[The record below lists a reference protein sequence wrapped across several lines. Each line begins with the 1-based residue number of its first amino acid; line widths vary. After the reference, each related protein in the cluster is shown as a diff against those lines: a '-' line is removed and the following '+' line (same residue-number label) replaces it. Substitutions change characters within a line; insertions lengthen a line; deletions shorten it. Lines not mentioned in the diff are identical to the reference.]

1 VLDSMRKPIF
11 IIALIAI
18 GLTVLVELS
27 SIALISNGSSSANA
41 LNVSVTGQAI
51 PSMAYLDGLIFFAA
65 LIIAI
70 ALLVPERVQSK
81 VQGIVTV
88 IVSFSLLLGCI
99 VCIFKNL
106 TMLFLMISLLL
117 AVPFGT
123 IVYFAAWAH
132 FDTNTARIALSLIMT
147 LKIVFAVCLVLAQ
160 QRFLQNKGLVLIILT
175 SFLENLIIAFLY
187 GFVPGFL
194 VNPADRIAAIICG
207 VLGAIWAVIYLV
219 GGIIS
224 VVKVIV

>member
-1 VLDSMRKPIF
+1 MLDSMRKPIF
-11 IIALIAI
+11 LIALIAI

-65 LIIAI
+65 FIIGI

-81 VQGIVTV
+81 VQGLATV
-88 IVSFSLLLGCI
+88 IVSFLLLLGCI
-99 VCIFKNL
+99 VCIIKNL

-117 AVPFGT
+117 AAPFGT
-123 IVYFAAWAH
+123 IVYFAVWAH

-147 LKIVFAVCLVLAQ
+147 LKIVFAICLVLAQ

-187 GFVPGFL
+187 GLVPGFL

-207 VLGAIWAVIYLV
+207 VIGAIWAVIYLI
-219 GGIIS
+219 GGIVS
-224 VVKVIV
+224 VVKVII